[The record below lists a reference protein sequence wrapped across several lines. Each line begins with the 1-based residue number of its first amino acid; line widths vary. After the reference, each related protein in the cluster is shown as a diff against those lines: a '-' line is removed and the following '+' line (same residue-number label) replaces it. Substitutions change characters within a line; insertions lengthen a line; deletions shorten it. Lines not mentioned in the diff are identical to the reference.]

1 MNATIGTQVMGSVV
15 IALAFTNVVSGGG
28 QLFVTYEVGLIQR
41 FDSQTFELLGEL
53 PGTENFCCA
62 VEIDPYRQYLWRQS
76 SNIYDFDG
84 NFVSTGGGGV
94 TLLSIFEPI
103 SNSFWDL
110 GVNVLTRET
119 YDRINVSTRWEVE
132 LPPHHFPTLER
143 NIAGSEDNVFFS
155 LDKTIYSL
163 NGPIAELPF
172 TTFQINIQTVK
183 DEFLYFAY
191 RPSTTA

>member
-1 MNATIGTQVMGSVV
+1 MIAKCGTRVAGSLVIGLCVAS
-15 IALAFTNVVSGGG
+15 AVSGGG

-103 SNSFWDL
+103 SN
-110 GVNVLTRET
+110 
-119 YDRINVSTRWEVE
+119 
-132 LPPHHFPTLER
+132 
-143 NIAGSEDNVFFS
+143 NI
-155 LDKTIYSL
+155 
-163 NGPIAELPF
+163 PIIVVTA
-172 TTFQINIQTVK
+172 INILDTNIILLFSIPRNLEV
-183 DEFLYFAY
+183 
-191 RPSTTA
+191 